1 MLVVADLHAGYGT
14 RIVLDGISFS
24 IGMGERIALIG
35 HNGAG
40 KSTILKA
47 ITGQIRPRGGTIHYG
62 DERIDRMMPEALVR
76 RGIVQVPAGRRVF
89 LQLTVRQNL
98 EAGAF
103 TRSDRKEAAEDLE
116 RLLDRFPAL
125 RQKEKARAGV
135 LSGGEQQMLAIAR
148 ALMARPKLLLV
159 DEPSLGL
166 SPRLVDEVFAFLAGL
181 AEDKVSLVLAEQN
194 VRKALAVTGR
204 AIVLSQGAIVSDMA
218 SEALMTD
225 AAFREAYLG
234 AST

>member
-1 MLVVADLHAGYGT
+1 
-14 RIVLDGISFS
+14 
-24 IGMGERIALIG
+24 
-35 HNGAG
+35 
-40 KSTILKA
+40 
-47 ITGQIRPRGGTIHYG
+47 
-62 DERIDRMMPEALVR
+62 
-76 RGIVQVPAGRRVF
+76 
-89 LQLTVRQNL
+89 
-98 EAGAF
+98 
-103 TRSDRKEAAEDLE
+103 
-116 RLLDRFPAL
+116 
-125 RQKEKARAGV
+125 V